1 MLKPFVV
8 ATYRMNV
15 RLGLVSALFVTIA
28 SVAPAA
34 DADLPALL
42 KNVEKR
48 YNNARTLQLDF
59 SEAYSLPGRGRM
71 LEDGQL
77 SLRKPGRM
85 RWSYAKPEGK
95 VFVSDGK
102 FVYYYSPE
110 ANRAEKMKL
119 KETEDM
125 RAPLAFLLGRL
136 EFDRDFKEYRSHR
149 EGDAT
154 YVTATPK
161 SDKLPYT
168 EVSFVVTD
176 QAAIRRLIVTGQD
189 KSVLDF
195 SFKNER
201 VNPPLNDALFTFVT
215 PKGAEFVDTS
225 NQ

>member
-1 MLKPFVV
+1 M
-8 ATYRMNV
+8 A
-15 RLGLVSALFVTIA
+15 SALAV
-28 SVAPAA
+28 PGA
-34 DADLPALL
+34 DVDLPALL
-42 KNVEKR
+42 KSVEKR
-48 YNNARTLQLDF
+48 YNNARTLQIDF

-77 SLRKPGRM
+77 SLRKPGKM
-85 RWSYAKPEGK
+85 RWNYAKPVGK

-110 ANRAEKMKL
+110 ANRDEKMKL

-136 EFDRDFKEYRSHR
+136 EFDRDFKEYRSRR

-154 YVTATPK
+154 FVTATPK

-168 EVSFVVTD
+168 EVSFLVTD
-176 QAAIRRLIVTGQD
+176 QAEIRRLIVTGQD
-189 KSVLDF
+189 KSILDF
-195 SFKNER
+195 SFRNEK
-201 VNPPLNDALFTFVT
+201 VNPSLNDALFTFTV

>member
-1 MLKPFVV
+1 MR
-8 ATYRMNV
+8 Y
-15 RLGLVSALFVTIA
+15 GLAFALLTIGTTAA
-28 SVAPAA
+28 SAA
-34 DADLPALL
+34 DVELTALL
-42 KNVEKR
+42 KSIEKR
-48 YNNARTLQLDF
+48 YNNAKTLQLDF

-77 SLRKPGRM
+77 SLRKPGKM
-85 RWSYAKPEGK
+85 RWNYAKPAGK

-102 FVYYYSPE
+102 FVYYYSPD

-136 EFDRDFKEYRSHR
+136 EFDRDFKEYRSRR
-149 EGDAT
+149 EGNDT
-154 YVTATPK
+154 FVTAVPK

-168 EVSFVVTD
+168 EVSFLVSD
-176 QAAIRRLIVTGQD
+176 QAEIRRLIVTGQD

-195 SFKNER
+195 SFRNEK
-201 VNPPLNDALFTFVT
+201 VNPALNDLLFTFVL